1 MKLTAAVR
9 LKKWVQITQFLSS
22 LSHYLERVNFSSS
35 FAWAGA
41 SIASFQLSPST
52 AHTSHARIAAYKDF
66 FAFFFLIARAAIWQ
80 VVQQQRSPAAAVQ
93 GPCARRG
100 EQENVQRV

>member
-1 MKLTAAVR
+1 MKLRVAAR
-9 LKKWVQITQFLSS
+9 LKKWIQITQFLSS
-22 LSHYLERVNFSSS
+22 LSHYPERVNFSSS

-52 AHTSHARIAAYKDF
+52 ARTYHTHALQPIKIF
-66 FAFFFLIARAAIWQ
+66 LLFLIARAAIWQ
-80 VVQQQRSPAAAVQ
+80 VVQQQGSPAAAVP

-100 EQENVQRV
+100 EQGNVQRV